1 MAIATSYPHATDL
14 ATDDYVILGLATC
27 FLKEDGEIHQV
38 EVIEPIPS
46 AALAAILQ
54 GIPTS
59 YHLLYSTTLGQI
71 VNENGD
77 NPQKPSLFPPESQ
90 LCQEFVQ
97 RLFAAARTYKRDD
110 SAKSI
115 IPLGTTYRELK
126 YSTERKRV
134 LNEKRRIGKADNVK
148 QHPHTHQRL

>member
-1 MAIATSYPHATDL
+1 MAIATSYPNATDL
-14 ATDDYVILGLATC
+14 ASNDYVVLGLATC
-27 FLKEDGEIHQV
+27 FLKEDGEVHQI

-59 YHLLYSTTLGQI
+59 YHLVYSTTLGEVI
-71 VNENGD
+71 DENGE
-77 NPQKPSLFPPESQ
+77 NPQKPALFPPESQ
-90 LCQEFVQ
+90 LSQEFIQ

-110 SAKSI
+110 SAKSL
-115 IPLGTTYRELK
+115 IPLGTTYSELK

-148 QHPHTHQRL
+148 QHSHTHQRL